1 MEKKKINVSEHL
13 KKVQLLNSSVPLSDQ
28 GGFHCP
34 ICQASFKN
42 HSAFLDH
49 QNSRVHLLNTGYNSK
64 ESLKPARVDTV
75 KSLLQKLKRKH
86 EQEKISKD
94 PVEQMEKRIENA
106 LTSEE
111 NTKRVKYAKKKANKR
126 RKAEERDTEHQ
137 I

>member
-1 MEKKKINVSEHL
+1 MDKKKINVKEHL
-13 KKVQLLNSSVPLSDQ
+13 KKVQLLNPSVPLSEQ
-28 GGFHCP
+28 GGFHCS

-49 QNSRVHLLNTGYNSK
+49 QNSRVHLLNAGYNSK
-64 ESLKPARVDTV
+64 ESLKPSSVDNV

-86 EQEKISKD
+86 EEDNITKD

-106 LTSEE
+106 LTSGE
-111 NTKRVKYAKKKANKR
+111 NAKRAKYAKKKANKR
-126 RKAEERDTEHQ
+126 RKAEERGSEHQ